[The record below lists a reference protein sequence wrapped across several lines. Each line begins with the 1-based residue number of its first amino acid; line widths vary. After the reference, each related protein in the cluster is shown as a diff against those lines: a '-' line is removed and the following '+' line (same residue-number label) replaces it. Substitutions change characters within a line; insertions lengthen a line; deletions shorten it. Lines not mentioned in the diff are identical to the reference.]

1 MRRKMLLVNLRL
13 FDGEGG
19 AGATAA
25 AAAPAAEGTDTGS
38 EAAEGQ
44 EAAEEEPAQPTPEE
58 RKAAYEKFKAEYKDL
73 YSEEVQSAINRRY
86 RENQQ
91 LHQQLDSYGQ
101 LLDLLGARYQV
112 SGGKVED
119 IISAIEKDDAMF
131 EEAAAKE
138 GLTVQQYKDMLNL
151 RRQNNQLLKAQ
162 QQAEQIRQRD
172 QTWAR
177 WNREATECQQQ
188 FPGFD
193 MDAECQNPEF
203 VRLLGSGID
212 VTTAYKAL
220 HFDEINRGLIA
231 TAESQTK
238 KKVADTIRSGAARPS
253 ENGTGNGA
261 AAKLKVDVWKL
272 SKEEFRKLQDRVD
285 NDEKIVL

>member
-1 MRRKMLLVNLRL
+1 MRKKMLHINLRL
-13 FDGEGG
+13 FEGEGG
-19 AGATAA
+19 AGA
-25 AAAPAAEGTDTGS
+25 AAAPAAEGT
-38 EAAEGQ
+38 EAGMEQAEGQ
-44 EAAEEEPAQPTPEE
+44 EAGGESAEPTPEE

-73 YSEEVQSAINRRY
+73 YSEEVQTAINRRY

-112 SGGKVED
+112 SGGNVED

-131 EEAAAKE
+131 EEAATKE

-162 QQAEQIRQRD
+162 QQAEQIRQRE

-177 WNREATECQQQ
+177 WNREAEACQQQ

-193 MDAECQNPEF
+193 MDSECQNPEF
-203 VRLLGSGID
+203 VRLLGSGVD

-220 HFDEINRGLIA
+220 HFDDISRGIIA
-231 TAESQTK
+231 TAATNTK
-238 KKVADTIRSGAARPS
+238 KQVANTIRSGAARPA
-253 ENGTGNGA
+253 ENGVGNGA
-261 AAKLKVDVWKL
+261 PAQLKTDIWKL
-272 SKEEFRKLQDRVD
+272 SKEEFRKLQERVE
-285 NDEKIVL
+285 NDEEVIL

>member
-112 SGGKVED
+112 SLSL
-119 IISAIEKDDAMF
+119 IHISEP
-131 EEAAAKE
+131 
-138 GLTVQQYKDMLNL
+138 T
-151 RRQNNQLLKAQ
+151 
-162 QQAEQIRQRD
+162 
-172 QTWAR
+172 
-177 WNREATECQQQ
+177 
-188 FPGFD
+188 
-193 MDAECQNPEF
+193 
-203 VRLLGSGID
+203 
-212 VTTAYKAL
+212 
-220 HFDEINRGLIA
+220 
-231 TAESQTK
+231 
-238 KKVADTIRSGAARPS
+238 RPY
-253 ENGTGNGA
+253 
-261 AAKLKVDVWKL
+261 
-272 SKEEFRKLQDRVD
+272 
-285 NDEKIVL
+285 